1 MDSHLGQTAEVALGP
16 SPELEPD
23 ATPDATLWGDV
34 VRKLRKDPRFIISA
48 GLIVVFC
55 AMGLVPRLFTGADPK
70 SCDILNFAQRPSSG
84 HWFGTD
90 ILGCDYYSRVIYG
103 ARTSLEVGLIVSSL
117 SIVIALSF
125 GAAAGYFGGWV
136 DILISRL
143 IELFLNFPQLFLIL
157 ATTLAGRGYRTV
169 RSLLRETTEPAR
181 LPAA

>member
-16 SPELEPD
+16 LMPELEPD
-23 ATPDATLWGDV
+23 AAPDATLWGDV

-90 ILGCDYYSRVIYG
+90 ILGCDYYARVIYG
-103 ARTSLEVGLIVSSL
+103 ARTSLIVGFVVSGFS
-117 SIVIALSF
+117 VAIALTLGSL
-125 GAAAGYFGGWV
+125 AGYFGGIT
-136 DILISRL
+136 D
-143 IELFLNFPQLFLIL
+143 
-157 ATTLAGRGYRTV
+157 ATGARRT
-169 RSLLRETTEPAR
+169 PAR
-181 LPAA
+181 AGDATAVPEDRPS